1 MGNKESRKKQRSRK
15 VDKQRS
21 REKQKAEKQTGW
33 KAEKQGKP
41 EKRRSREAGNQKSKT
56 LNGKNGPPFQSARLR
71 RAGDP
76 ISQGFIPYP

>member
-33 KAEKQGKP
+33 KAEKQ
-41 EKRRSREAGNQKSKT
+41 ENQKSGEAEKLGT
-56 LNGKNGPPFQSARLR
+56 RNQKHSTEKNGPPFQSARLR